1 LKINWDADN
10 RVFSTVPTTS
20 HVR

>member
-1 LKINWDADN
+1 LKINWNADN